1 MKNNDVRKDHHS
13 EAPQPYSSTEAGNPL
28 LWLYRRK
35 DKSGESIIG
44 AAAFAAGERLRSD
57 LTLSGMLPNITM
69 NWSNAGGSG
78 GARSGVTLNPTEATI
93 ASRQRVDLAMR
104 AVGPEFSGLLMDLC
118 GFCKGLETIEMERA
132 WPQRSGKVV
141 ARLALAALARH
152 YGLDDVGRGRRS
164 LPIRQWAEPDARP
177 RMTDAPFIQRDAKG
191 LR

>member
-118 GFCKGLETIEMERA
+118 GSARGWRRSRWSGPGRSAPARLLRG
-132 WPQRSGKVV
+132 WRSQRSQGIT
-141 ARLALAALARH
+141 ASMTWDAAAAPC
-152 YGLDDVGRGRRS
+152 RS
-164 LPIRQWAEPDARP
+164 GNGPNRTHGPA
-177 RMTDAPFIQRDAKG
+177 
-191 LR
+191 

>member
-1 MKNNDVRKDHHS
+1 MKKDYPH
-13 EAPQPYSSTEAGNPL
+13 ETPQPHGSTEAGNPL

-57 LTLSGMLPNITM
+57 LTFSGMLPNVTM
-69 NWSNAGGSG
+69 NWSNAGGADRSH
-78 GARSGVTLNPTEATI
+78 SGVKLNPAEASI
-93 ASRQRVDLAMR
+93 AARQRVDLAMR
-104 AVGPEFSGLLMDLC
+104 SVGPEFAGLLMDLC
-118 GFCKGLETIEMERA
+118 GFCKGLETIEMERS

-164 LPIRQWAEPDARP
+164 LPIRQWAEPGTRP
-177 RMTDAPFIQRDAKG
+177 RMTDAPFAKAS
-191 LR
+191 RE